1 MRRLGQ
7 LHLVVLIL
15 GLLSATGAFVGMRQV
30 MESRAEATLDE
41 MLDDTAVAVGA
52 TIAPSEKV
60 FLRLIPLLFP
70 ADVDQA
76 RLEETV
82 GPAIRRNPFVS
93 NAAVRE
99 ADGSVSYVGLAPPQL
114 LDLSPGVEE
123 FHVDAGGLDGAL
135 RSSLFEDPD
144 GREEYSIITMSI
156 MVTSPVNGRSVYSE
170 ITLPLSMMTILADS
184 PSFDVT
190 LDFQLVIDGQ
200 VGDVFKVGGS
210 DLDTTHIR
218 SVEIPLT
225 AGALRVTARAQGE
238 LLTPAEAAVPWMAAA
253 ILVMF
258 AILLASIARAT
269 VRRQQRMAKLE
280 QNQADLAHEIRERRT
295 AEAVLEHRATHDGL
309 TGLVNREGL
318 LRTLEARLRAG
329 DVSAVLFID
338 VDHFKETNDS
348 LGHSAGDSLLV
359 SLAERWQSLA
369 SDDVVLGRFGGDE
382 FVAIVGHTADPDD
395 VARAMRRLARTELDL
410 GVGVAHPTISV
421 GIRRVDDMVDTAM
434 AVVRDADAAM
444 YEAKRNGRDRSF
456 SFTSDVRDRVVEL
469 HSIRTELE
477 RALDD
482 GQFAVHY
489 QPVIDLTSGQP
500 TALEALVRWDHPERG
515 LLRPDAFLDVMI
527 DSGLIGR
534 LDRVVMEQAAKD
546 MARVRVATG
555 FEGPV
560 LLNITGADLTDD
572 LGDQLVRAQAAA
584 GLPDGALAIELTE
597 QTVVPDL
604 DRAERILAGLRDR
617 GVMVA
622 LDDFGTGYS
631 ALAYLPR
638 LPIDLLKLDAT
649 FIRDLRSNAVAR
661 SIVSSVASL
670 AGELGVVVVAEGV
683 ADDATAKL
691 VAELGCS
698 LGQGRYLAVELDV
711 DETVRWLDGIV
722 TTSTR

>member
-1 MRRLGQ
+1 MRRFGQ
-7 LHLVVLIL
+7 LHVIVLAL
-15 GLLSATGAFVGMRQV
+15 GLLVAVGAFVGVRQL
-30 MESRAEATLDE
+30 MESRAEAMLDE

-60 FLRLIPLLFP
+60 FLRLLPML
-70 ADVDQA
+70 ARDDVD
-76 RLEETV
+76 LEQLETAV
-82 GPAIRRNPFVS
+82 GPAIQRNPFVS

-99 ADGSVSYVGLAPPQL
+99 RDGSLIYIGLAPPQL
-114 LDLSPGVEE
+114 LEHRPGVDE
-123 FHVDAGGLDGAL
+123 FPVDFGGLDGSI
-135 RSSLFEDPD
+135 RSSLFVDPD
-144 GREEYSIITMSI
+144 GRDEYSMVALGV
-156 MVTSPVNGRSVYSE
+156 MVTAPANGRTIYSE
-170 ITLPLSMMTILADS
+170 ITLPLSMMTMLADS

-190 LDFQLVIDGQ
+190 LEFQLVIDEE
-200 VGDVFKVGGS
+200 VGDVFRVGTVGT
-210 DLDTTHIR
+210 DATHVR

-225 AGALRVTARAQGE
+225 AGALLVTATAQGD
-238 LLTPAEAAVPWMAAA
+238 LLTSAEASVPWM
-253 ILVMF
+253 VG
-258 AILLASIARAT
+258 AILLMLAVLLAGVARNNA
-269 VRRQQRMAKLE
+269 RRQQRMAKLE
-280 QNQADLAHEIRERRT
+280 QNQAELAHEIRERRT
-295 AEAVLEHRATHDGL
+295 AEAVLEHRATHDSL

-318 LRTLEARLRAG
+318 LRTLEARLRSG
-329 DVSAVLFID
+329 DVGAVLFID

-348 LGHSAGDSLLV
+348 LGHSAGDALLV
-359 SLAERWQSLA
+359 ELAERWQSVA

-382 FVAIVGHTADPDD
+382 FVAIVGQPADAAD
-395 VARAMRRLARTELDL
+395 VARAMSRLARAEVDL
-410 GVGVAHPTISV
+410 GVGVAQPTISV
-421 GIRRVDDMVDTAM
+421 GIRRVDDLVDTAM

-456 SFTSDVRDRVVEL
+456 SFTSEVRDRVVEL
-469 HSIRTELE
+469 HSIRIELE

-482 GQFAVHY
+482 DQFVVHY
-489 QPVIDLTSGQP
+489 QPVIDLASGRP

-534 LDRVVMEQAAKD
+534 LDRVVMEHAARAL
-546 MARVRVATG
+546 ARIRVATG

-572 LGDQLVRAQAAA
+572 LGEQLVQAREAV
-584 GLPDGALAIELTE
+584 GLDTGSLAIELTE

-617 GVMVA
+617 GVVVA

-649 FIRDLRSNAVAR
+649 FIRDLPSNAVAR
-661 SIVSSVASL
+661 SIVASVASL
-670 AGELGVVVVAEGV
+670 AAELGVAVVAEGV
-683 ADDATAKL
+683 ADDATAEL